1 MSQWRKYNAQVLE
14 NVKMGTLEKACEDMG
29 VRFDTNI
36 KSVENTYGESA
47 KVDAGL
53 IKDGRVL
60 PLGFIFKHE
69 DGKIKLELEGDFW
82 RTGLDEHTFIDL
94 LSRSYQKYNII
105 EQVTS
110 QGWFIDRNE
119 IDADGNVILEAV
131 QW

>member
-14 NVKMGTLEKACEDMG
+14 NVKMDTLEKACEDMG

-36 KSVENTYGESA
+36 KNVENTYGESA

-53 IKDGRVL
+53 IKDDRVL

-82 RTGLDEHTFIDL
+82 RTGLDERTFVDL

-105 EQVTS
+105 EQVTG

-119 IDADGNVILEAV
+119 VDADGNVILEAV

>member
-14 NVKMGTLEKACEDMG
+14 NVKMDTLQKACEDMG
-29 VRFDTNI
+29 VSFDTSV
-36 KSVENTYGESA
+36 KSVGNTYGESA

-53 IKDGRVL
+53 FKDGQAL

-69 DGKIKLELEGDFW
+69 DGKVKLELEGDFW
-82 RTGLDEHTFIDL
+82 RTGLDERSFVDL

-105 EQVTS
+105 EQVTN

-119 IDADGNVILEAV
+119 VDAEGNVILEAV